1 MSTKPFP
8 ENPVLIIDDES
19 NNLDAMEFMLINEGI
34 DHLILSNDSA
44 GAIDILREKSVSVV
58 ILDLKM
64 PGITG
69 DKLIVYIQK
78 HFSHIPVIVIT
89 GFPEDEPLVLRVK
102 PFSFAYFFKPVDN
115 LKLVEAILGAVG
127 NFPT

>member
-19 NNLDAMEFMLINEGI
+19 NILDAMEFMLINEGI

-44 GAIDILREKSVSVV
+44 EAIDVLREQSVSVV
-58 ILDLKM
+58 IVDLKM

-69 DKLIVYIQK
+69 DKLIVYIK
-78 HFSHIPVIVIT
+78 NHFSHIPVIVTT
-89 GFPEDEPLVLRVK
+89 GFPEGDPLVLRVK
-102 PFSFAYFFKPVDN
+102 PLVYAFFFKPVDN
-115 LKLVEAILGAVG
+115 LKLVEAILGAIG
-127 NFPT
+127 TFPA